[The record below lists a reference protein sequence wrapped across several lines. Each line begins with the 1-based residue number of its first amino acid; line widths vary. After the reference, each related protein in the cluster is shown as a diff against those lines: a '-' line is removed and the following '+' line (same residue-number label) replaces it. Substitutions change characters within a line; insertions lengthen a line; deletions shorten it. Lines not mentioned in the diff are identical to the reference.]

1 MARSDKDLSKI
12 DIITHHSG
20 GPRRVAIDVA
30 DEHLEL
36 SETDIRPPEGRTM
49 AIGARSDDQRDWLKN
64 APHCELLS
72 QYQILHLGVAEMPAP
87 FRIVRTNLGGS
98 YFLASLEGQGR
109 VLVDGRFVNSLPGHA
124 FLLPPRTMQA
134 FFTSSAEVWRFCWV
148 RFQETPGQI
157 PLARSHSPV
166 LAKFNGSPLALA
178 IEGLRAECV
187 GNASPA
193 NIDNWLRVVHA
204 YVTQFALPQR
214 FHERLRSTWQKVEQ
228 ALDEPWT
235 ITQLARECCVSEKQ
249 FQRLC
254 RRELGRT
261 PQQQLIWLR
270 MRRASELITQGGHK
284 VQAIAAA
291 VGYQNPFVF
300 SSTFKRVTGWSPSD
314 YPKIG
319 ARK

>member
-1 MARSDKDLSKI
+1 MANS
-12 DIITHHSG
+12 
-20 GPRRVAIDVA
+20 VN
-30 DEHLEL
+30 DEHLHL
-36 SETDIRPPEGRTM
+36 TETDIRPPNGRTM
-49 AIGARSDDQRDWLKN
+49 AMGARSDDQRDWLKDG
-64 APHCELLS
+64 PHCEQLS
-72 QYQILHLGVAEMPAP
+72 QYHILHLGVAEMPAP

-98 YFLASLEGQGR
+98 YFLASLAGEGR
-109 VLVDGRFVNSLPGHA
+109 VMVDGRFVQSLPGHA

-134 FFTSSAEVWRFCWV
+134 FFTPHNKVWQFCWV
-148 RFQETPGQI
+148 RFQETSGQF

-166 LAKFNGSPLALA
+166 LAKFNGAPLALA

-193 NIDNWLRVVHA
+193 NVDNWLRVIHA

-214 FHERLRSTWQKVEQ
+214 FHERLRSTWQMVEK
-228 ALDEPWT
+228 ALNEPWT

-270 MRRASELITQGGHK
+270 MRRASEMIIQGGHK

-314 YPKIG
+314 YPK
-319 ARK
+319 ADSQK